1 MSILVV
7 DIGTSGLRAGVV
19 RNDGSLNFLNYE
31 ACRPSTP
38 APGLVEFDAQ
48 QMADAVLRVC
58 NKTIEQSKSTDTID
72 AVGITNQRAS
82 TVIWSKTTGKPFG
95 PAIGWQD
102 LRTVGECMAAAAEH
116 GIKLAPNQT
125 ATKAAWMLQN
135 YIFASKIDLADVRI
149 GTVDSYIAAV
159 LSNNKL
165 HVTDSSNAAVT
176 GLCNIDA
183 LSWSPRLCEL
193 LKVEIET
200 LPKIVA
206 SSEIIGNATALP
218 GAPPI
223 AALIGDQ
230 QSSLVGQACITSGAT
245 KLLSARAEC

>member
-58 NKTIEQSKSTDTID
+58 NQTIEQSKITDTID

-82 TVIWSKTTGKPFG
+82 TVIWSKSTGKPFG

-102 LRTVGECMAAAAEH
+102 LRTVGE
-116 GIKLAPNQT
+116 
-125 ATKAAWMLQN
+125 
-135 YIFASKIDLADVRI
+135 
-149 GTVDSYIAAV
+149 
-159 LSNNKL
+159 
-165 HVTDSSNAAVT
+165 
-176 GLCNIDA
+176 
-183 LSWSPRLCEL
+183 
-193 LKVEIET
+193 
-200 LPKIVA
+200 
-206 SSEIIGNATALP
+206 
-218 GAPPI
+218 
-223 AALIGDQ
+223 
-230 QSSLVGQACITSGAT
+230 
-245 KLLSARAEC
+245 

>member
-58 NKTIEQSKSTDTID
+58 NQTIEQSKLTDTID

-82 TVIWSKTTGKPFG
+82 TVIWSKSTGKPFG
-95 PAIGWQD
+95 QAIGWQD

-135 YIFASKIDLADVRI
+135 YIFANKIDLADAVPARI
-149 GTVDSYIAAV
+149 RSAFPQHPVVAV
-159 LSNNKL
+159 S
-165 HVTDSSNAAVT
+165 
-176 GLCNIDA
+176 GLEGRN
-183 LSWSPRLCEL
+183 
-193 LKVEIET
+193 VESLYET
-200 LPKIVA
+200 ML
-206 SSEIIGNATALP
+206 
-218 GAPPI
+218 
-223 AALIGDQ
+223 
-230 QSSLVGQACITSGAT
+230 
-245 KLLSARAEC
+245 ECFG